1 MPLMCIVMNPPEIA
15 AGVIGNNSEE
25 QLLLSGAGVSAQKI
39 KLVGYQVVFRQGT
52 GMSAA
57 TNKIP
62 SQVFVDLDFV
72 GGSQLHVASGR
83 KIGTNT
89 QYQHI
94 HAIPLACEDDLT
106 TIKFGLNPI
115 EFNISQRINKHIN
128 ISVKRYDDNSSS
140 TTYGKLVPISTDSA
154 DRLAERYAL
163 AATDPQHLISG
174 SVALQSLVLY
184 FDYDFSSIF

>member
-1 MPLMCIVMNPPEIA
+1 MPLLAIVMNPQEVA
-15 AGVIGNNSEE
+15 AGVVGNNSAEP
-25 QLLLSGAGVSAQKI
+25 LLLSGSGVSAQSC

-52 GMSAA
+52 GMTAA

-62 SQVFVDLDFV
+62 SQIFVELDFV

-83 KIGTNT
+83 QLGTNT

-94 HAIPLACEDDLT
+94 HAIPLACSSDLT
-106 TIKFGLNPI
+106 TVNFGLNPI

-128 ISVKRYDDNSSS
+128 ISVKRYDDNPNS
-140 TTYGKLVPISTDSA
+140 TSYGKLVPISTDSA
-154 DRLAERYAL
+154 ARLAERYAL
-163 AATDPQHLISG
+163 SNTDPQHLISG